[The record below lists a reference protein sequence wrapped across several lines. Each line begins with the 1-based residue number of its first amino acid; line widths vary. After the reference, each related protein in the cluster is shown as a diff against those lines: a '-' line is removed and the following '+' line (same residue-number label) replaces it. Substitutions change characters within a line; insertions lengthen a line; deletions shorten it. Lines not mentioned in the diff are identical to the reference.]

1 MTSHQGCSPRKKH
14 PLVKALHT
22 VIKGR
27 ARYKV
32 AGLRSSKSLQQYLEL
47 RLAAED
53 SISHVAANPNSG
65 NVLVFF
71 LSDCSWRA
79 IALLIERIVLEYRKQ
94 QKNGSRASQ
103 STYSTVAI
111 AKTRLASIKRESKL
125 AIYMSASTQ
134 EQKTKLWHLLK
145 TETIVAEFETS
156 ASWGLS
162 SQSVSSKLQKY
173 GLNVLPETAPRS
185 RFGIFI
191 DQFKSV
197 PVLLLSIAAGLSLA
211 TGGLVDAIVIMGV
224 VVINAAIG
232 YATESQSEGI
242 INSLKH
248 LVKPSAVVFR
258 EGKLTEISAAEI
270 VLGDLLV
277 LKPGSYVAADA
288 RIVESRHLSVDE
300 SALTGE
306 SMPTSKNPEPL
317 TQPDVPLG
325 DRVNMVYMG
334 TLVTGGQ
341 GLAVVVA
348 TGKYTEMGRIQSLV
362 GTAILP
368 ETPMQKQLDRA
379 GTQLVFFSS
388 AVCGAIFGI
397 GLLRGY
403 GLLEMLKTSISLAVA
418 AVPEGLPA
426 VATTTLALGIQEM
439 RKQKVLIRRLDAVEA
454 LGSIQSLCLD
464 KTGTLTANKM
474 TVVEI
479 SAYSKRI
486 PVEEGQLIN
495 GREVINPYACEPLLK
510 LIHVVVLCNESQIN
524 GKADE
529 YMLRGS
535 ATENALIE
543 LAIAQGVDVQQVR
556 EQHQLLKIHHR
567 SEGQNYMKTLHH
579 TLQEKKLVA
588 VKGSPNEVLDL
599 CDWQIEDNKVIALT
613 EEKRAAIETENERMA
628 GKALRVLGVA
638 YGHTDNPE
646 DNNEQANLVWLGL
659 VGMADPIRKGV
670 KEVVK
675 VFHGAGI
682 DTIMITGDQS
692 PTAYAIGKELNLSQN
707 QHLEILD
714 STNLSNLDPEVMKGL
729 CAHVRVFARI
739 SPAHKLQ
746 VVQALQ
752 QAGKVVAMTGDGI
765 NDAPAL
771 KAAEVGIA
779 MGNTGTDVAR
789 EVADVVLEDDDLETM
804 AIAIARGR
812 TIYNNIRKSVHFL
825 LSTNLSEILVMLSAN
840 TLGIG
845 QPLNAMQLLWLNLVT
860 DIFPGLALALEPA
873 EPDVLS
879 VPPRDPNE
887 PIVPK
892 SEFKRIT
899 FEAAII
905 STSSLGAYSYGIMRY
920 GISPQ
925 ASTIAFMSLTLGQL
939 LHAISC
945 RSRSHSI
952 FSQEKLPANQYLVYA
967 LGGSFG
973 LQLLSAAVPGLR
985 YLLKLTPINPIDGVV
1000 IASTALL
1007 PLLVNEGTKVGNR
1020 EQRIGNNDTLYS
1032 DYTLL
1037 ARSPR
1042 QNSDRQ
1048 ETYSN
1053 GSLSKEE
1060 TSSSEPPQH
1069 GDIDS
1074 PRMCFENKKDEVDEG
1089 DKIDKLNKVN
1099 NEEKGAKRKKGKK
1112 KDKQHKKHHKSK
1124 QNNSRKTKGR

>member
-1 MTSHQGCSPRKKH
+1 MTSHQGHSPRKKH
-14 PLVKALHT
+14 PLVKAIHT

-65 NVLVFF
+65 NILVFF

-79 IALLIERIVLEYRKQ
+79 IALTIECIVLDYRKQ
-94 QKNGSRASQ
+94 PKNCLRASQ

-111 AKTRLASIKRESKL
+111 AKTQLASIKRESKL

-162 SQSVSSKLQKY
+162 SQAVSLQLQKY

-288 RIVESRHLSVDE
+288 RVVESSHLSVDE

-325 DRVNMVYMG
+325 DRANMVYMG

-379 GTQLVFFSS
+379 GTQLVLLSS

-486 PVEEGQLIN
+486 QVEEGQLIN
-495 GREVINPYACEPLLK
+495 GREVINPYTCEPLLK

-543 LAIAQGVDVQQVR
+543 LAIAQGVDVKEVR

-599 CDWQIEDNKVIALT
+599 CNWQIEDNNVIALT
-613 EEKRAAIETENERMA
+613 EEKRAAIEAENERMA

-646 DNNEQANLVWLGL
+646 DTNEQENLVWLGL

-879 VPPRDPNE
+879 QPPRDPNE
-887 PIVPK
+887 AIVPK

-985 YLLKLTPINPIDGVV
+985 YLLKLAPINLVDGVV

-1069 GDIDS
+1069 SDIDS
-1074 PRMCFENKKDEVDEG
+1074 PRMCLENKKNEVDQG

-1099 NEEKGAKRKKGKK
+1099 DEKKGVKRKKGQKK
-1112 KDKQHKKHHKSK
+1112 AKRHQKHQRNKPRKMNKK
-1124 QNNSRKTKGR
+1124 